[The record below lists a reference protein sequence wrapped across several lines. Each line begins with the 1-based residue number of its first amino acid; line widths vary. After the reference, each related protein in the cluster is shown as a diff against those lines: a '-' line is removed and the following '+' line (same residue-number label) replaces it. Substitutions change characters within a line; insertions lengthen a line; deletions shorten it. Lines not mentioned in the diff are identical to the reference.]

1 MRGDW
6 NVSIRR
12 SCRVFLVDTSTYH
25 YKSRRPGQAALEQR
39 IKEIC
44 QTRVRY
50 GYRRVHVL
58 LRREGW
64 CHGQNKTRRIYRE
77 LGLQLRNK
85 TPKRRV
91 KAKLR
96 DDRRPATRS
105 NETWAMDFVHDQLAT
120 GRKLRVLTIVD
131 TFSRFSPALEPR
143 FNFRGADV
151 VEVLERVGRQVGLP
165 ATIRVDQGTEFV
177 SRDLDLWAY
186 QRGVTL
192 DFSRPGKPTDNAF
205 IEAFNSRFRAEC
217 LNAHWFMSLA
227 DAQEKLEDWRRYYN
241 EERPHGAIGNI
252 AADHAAESRWRNQP
266 ATVTRPE
273 NSTGQL
279 IQSSASE
286 HVGRGSNRH
295 WMKVQWQVSRNLQY
309 GRLPQPGG
317 RRVPTSKICL
327 FV

>member
-1 MRGDW
+1 MCCW
-6 NVSIRR
+6 SIHPPITTNRR
-12 SCRVFLVDTSTYH
+12 H
-25 YKSRRPGQAALEQR
+25 GQAALERR

-50 GYRRVHVL
+50 GYRCVHVM

-96 DDRRPATRS
+96 DDRQPATRS

-120 GRKLRVLTIVD
+120 GPKLRVLTIVD

-143 FNFRGADV
+143 FTFRGIDV
-151 VEVLERVGRQVGLP
+151 VEVLEKVSREVGPP

-186 QRGVTL
+186 QRGVTPTSP
-192 DFSRPGKPTDNAF
+192 DPASRPTMRYRGVQQPLPCGMPLRELVPEPCRCTEKVGG
-205 IEAFNSRFRAEC
+205 
-217 LNAHWFMSLA
+217 LA
-227 DAQEKLEDWRRYYN
+227 Q
-241 EERPHGAIGNI
+241 I
-252 AADHAAESRWRNQP
+252 
-266 ATVTRPE
+266 
-273 NSTGQL
+273 
-279 IQSSASE
+279 
-286 HVGRGSNRH
+286 
-295 WMKVQWQVSRNLQY
+295 LQ
-309 GRLPQPGG
+309 
-317 RRVPTSKICL
+317 
-327 FV
+327 